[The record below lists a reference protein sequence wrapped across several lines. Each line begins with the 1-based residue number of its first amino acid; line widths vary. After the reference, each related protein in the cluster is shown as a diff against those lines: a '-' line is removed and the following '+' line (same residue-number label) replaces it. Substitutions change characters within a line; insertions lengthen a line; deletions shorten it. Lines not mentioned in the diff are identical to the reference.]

1 MPRITKR
8 STQDTRELFPE
19 LHHATLG
26 SRGVAH
32 QRHKTPP
39 HATTLSAIAR
49 AAGRS
54 PQLLHRMHARAQL
67 SVQDE
72 KRFRAKVSDFG
83 LSAHMA
89 AGQTSVE
96 ISHGTE
102 AYLPLE
108 VFKDL
113 VVTQAS
119 DIYALGLLMWEI
131 YYGIF
136 WFGVWDAEKR
146 RRKCVAALPSADV
159 SASRV
164 T

>member
-1 MPRITKR
+1 M
-8 STQDTRELFPE
+8 TRTTCPV
-19 LHHATLG
+19 HNANT
-26 SRGVAH
+26 
-32 QRHKTPP
+32 TPP
-39 HATTLSAIAR
+39 HPSTLSAIAC
-49 AAGRS
+49 GVGCS
-54 PQLLHRMHARAQL
+54 PQLVHGMHVRVQL

-146 RRKCVAALPSADV
+146 RRKCVAAALPSADV
-159 SASRV
+159 LAVIV

>member
-1 MPRITKR
+1 M
-8 STQDTRELFPE
+8 
-19 LHHATLG
+19 
-26 SRGVAH
+26 
-32 QRHKTPP
+32 
-39 HATTLSAIAR
+39 
-49 AAGRS
+49 
-54 PQLLHRMHARAQL
+54 
-67 SVQDE
+67 QDE

-108 VFKDL
+108 VFHDL

-146 RRKCVAALPSADV
+146 RRKCATHPLIPAYIHLGVMPV
-159 SASRV
+159 P
-164 T
+164 